1 MKQLSYSKSS
11 LLMSVA
17 MIFAILPIF
26 QLGFLPAF
34 LFSEEYFYTI
44 PISNIFGDLFSFGCP
59 IIYAFTVYVY
69 MRTAPNAPLWCTGE
83 LAETLGKVQPFRY
96 RGYVFDEETGLYY
109 LRSRYYNAE
118 RCRFLNADIDMGK
131 E

>member
-1 MKQLSYSKSS
+1 
-11 LLMSVA
+11 MSVA

-69 MRTAPNAPLWCTGE
+69 MRTAPNAPLYPRRRKIV
-83 LAETLGKVQPFRY
+83 LYDFRCSCC
-96 RGYVFDEETGLYY
+96 VAFIN
-109 LRSRYYNAE
+109 NAWV
-118 RCRFLNADIDMGK
+118 
-131 E
+131 

>member
-1 MKQLSYSKSS
+1 MACEFRCLFIQKLTKSNALGGVLSLKQLSYSKSS

-44 PISNIFGDLFSFGCP
+44 PISNIFGDLF
-59 IIYAFTVYVY
+59 
-69 MRTAPNAPLWCTGE
+69 
-83 LAETLGKVQPFRY
+83 
-96 RGYVFDEETGLYY
+96 
-109 LRSRYYNAE
+109 
-118 RCRFLNADIDMGK
+118 FLVAR
-131 E
+131 

>member
-1 MKQLSYSKSS
+1 MSLKQLSYSKSS

-17 MIFAILPIF
+17 MIFAILSIF

-69 MRTAPNAPLWCTGE
+69 MRTAPNAPLYPRRRKIVLCFMIFDAPVVLLSLIMLGYRLM
-83 LAETLGKVQPFRY
+83 LAV
-96 RGYVFDEETGLYY
+96 
-109 LRSRYYNAE
+109 
-118 RCRFLNADIDMGK
+118 
-131 E
+131 